1 MVAVFVTSAYEYV
14 FMAVGHLF
22 QSGGGMMAAGTHTMS
37 IDFGV
42 DACDGLCL
50 GTKQPTGGVMIYR
63 KLNWSWLVGGEANVP
78 FRLFFTGLPATL
90 SPGSPSVHS
99 MLVVQPDR
107 SRHELG
113 WFTYAPKLD
122 GRGKLGH

>member
-1 MVAVFVTSAYEYV
+1 MV
-14 FMAVGHLF
+14 
-22 QSGGGMMAAGTHTMS
+22 
-37 IDFGV
+37 
-42 DACDGLCL
+42 
-50 GTKQPTGGVMIYR
+50 YR
-63 KLNWSWLVGGEANVP
+63 KLNWSWLVGAEANVP

-122 GRGKLGH
+122 TKNKNDWDH